1 MFYFATPE
9 ETPAMM
15 TTLVDWFKAE
25 FEAKKKHP
33 LIVAIE
39 FHYKF
44 VRIHPF
50 DDGNGRMA
58 RLLMNFI
65 LMKYDYP
72 PVIVLT
78 QDKEAYIQALHKG
91 DQEDDFEP
99 FAVFVAECLI
109 QSQELMLKAAKGES
123 IDDPEDLDKKIR
135 LLQKRLEKQEE
146 LRETKNVDSILKVIE
161 NTFTDYFNKKIFIET
176 ISKFESLFSNLNKEA
191 DLVNKGKE
199 YSLDLY
205 NETIIHNSEEI
216 LWGEV
221 IGTKDIV
228 YLVIRYN
235 LNGFKYVGVNAFDV
249 LLDLKLVFLEYKYKF
264 TCFLNGGKIK
274 AYEKPYHQPISNE
287 EVDQIAKQV
296 ADQILLEI
304 EQKTNL
310 NET

>member
-1 MFYFATPE
+1 MR
-9 ETPAMM
+9 
-15 TTLVDWFKAE
+15 LR
-25 FEAKKKHP
+25 KKHP

-78 QDKEAYIQALHKG
+78 QDKEAYIQALHEA

-109 QSQELMLKAAKGES
+109 QSQELMLKTAKGES

-146 LRETKNVDSILKVIE
+146 VREEKTLGTILQVIIRVFCSHFE
-161 NTFTDYFNKKIFIET
+161 EKIYT
-176 ISKFESLFSNLNKEA
+176 QTLDKFASLFSNNNIESTLTIGSNEHKLSLNNRKQ
-191 DLVNKGKE
+191 LVEDVKGLLMTK
-199 YSLDLY
+199 S
-205 NETIIHNSEEI
+205 ISKRISEVRFLSI
-216 LWGEV
+216 NY
-221 IGTKDIV
+221 
-228 YLVIRYN
+228 YLK
-235 LNGFKYVGVNAFDV
+235 GFKHAGIKTFN
-249 LLDLKLVFLEYKYKF
+249 LKIEFRLKFLEYTYQF
-264 TCFLNGGKIK
+264 HYFISGNMINSL
-274 AYEKPYHQPISNE
+274 EKLYHQSISNE
-287 EVDQIAKQV
+287 EVDQIAKEI
-296 ADQILLEI
+296 ADQTLLEI
-304 EQKTNL
+304 EQKNNL
-310 NET
+310 NKT